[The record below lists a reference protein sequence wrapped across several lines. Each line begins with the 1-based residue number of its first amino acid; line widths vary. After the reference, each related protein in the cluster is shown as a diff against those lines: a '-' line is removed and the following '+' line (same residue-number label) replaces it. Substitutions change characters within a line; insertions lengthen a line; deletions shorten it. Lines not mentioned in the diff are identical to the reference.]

1 MADPQREFS
10 LADLA
15 PEPLIFNDSAFG
27 GDGARHEVRT
37 YTMFSPVE
45 LGTLRR
51 LIAEL
56 SRNEQS
62 ANALLNDREVDEQA
76 INQAGEQLLATYDM
90 FLRLLMPTLPAERLQ
105 AIPFVGKQRI
115 IGWWNS
121 QNVAMQPGGGD
132 RPLAPSAERPTAR
145 GKRSPSSATA
155 TPA

>member
-62 ANALLNDREVDEQA
+62 ANTLLNGREVDEAA
-76 INQAGEQLLATYDM
+76 INQAGEQLLATYDL
-90 FLRLLMPTLPAERLQ
+90 FLRLLILTLPAERL
-105 AIPFVGKQRI
+105 AALPYIGKQRI

-121 QNVAMQPGGGD
+121 QNTAMQSGGD
-132 RPLAPSAERPTAR
+132 GRPLAPSVERPTAR